1 MLIAWSSQAVMFII
15 VFAWSLCMDG
25 DELHP
30 VYWLFRFLFLNF
42 IYFIFVHPVF
52 LRRTPTRIIRKI
64 RVWPED
70 EKERTVEINE
80 KGLEFEDGAGH
91 VHFPLS
97 YIHDVKKNDAY
108 LLVSAFS
115 SFSIIM
121 PTRAFP
127 SKDQIDLAFELL
139 RSKIEKP
146 PIIDIPRK

>member
-1 MLIAWSSQAVMFII
+1 MKLIYRLTHDDLAKAYSMFFDPINNKSIAMLIAWSSQAVMFII

-108 LLVSAFS
+108 L
-115 SFSIIM
+115 
-121 PTRAFP
+121 
-127 SKDQIDLAFELL
+127 
-139 RSKIEKP
+139 
-146 PIIDIPRK
+146 